1 MGGVRARLG
10 HVARAERRL
19 RERERGECQSEA
31 RIRAAPRLSLQ
42 LCTGGPCVCAPQAKM
57 VTSVLCILMCGYNY
71 FLILE
76 LGSRAHILYAMKI
89 LTGFLTY
96 LPCPFLNNTIST
108 KSQAGFS
115 GYHESLTCE
124 VSS

>member
-1 MGGVRARLG
+1 MRHGLGRLPGSPSNYARG
-10 HVARAERRL
+10 A
-19 RERERGECQSEA
+19 
-31 RIRAAPRLSLQ
+31 
-42 LCTGGPCVCAPQAKM
+42 VCAPQATM

-89 LTGFLTY
+89 LTY
-96 LPCPFLNNTIST
+96 LLCPFLNNTIST

>member
-1 MGGVRARLG
+1 
-10 HVARAERRL
+10 
-19 RERERGECQSEA
+19 
-31 RIRAAPRLSLQ
+31 
-42 LCTGGPCVCAPQAKM
+42 M

-71 FLILE
+71 FLILV

-89 LTGFLTY
+89 LTY
-96 LPCPFLNNTIST
+96 LLCPFLNNTIST